1 MKEILLTSSV
11 LILSL
16 LLLRLLF
23 RKAIS
28 RRVQY
33 ALWGLVLLRLL
44 VPVNLPALSHNVLTA
59 AEPVTERITAPALYT
74 TPYRETIVYAP
85 QGALQTPGPYQPFRI
100 DSASADN
107 IVTYTDGKNVVH
119 AVEYKKQLPLG
130 PLLLGVWYAGMAV
143 MAAWFLLANL
153 RFARRLRRN
162 RTPYPVENCRY
173 PVYLA
178 EGLPSPCL
186 FGLLRPAVYLT
197 PAAVESP
204 ETLRHVLAHETT
216 HARHL
221 DPLWSLLR
229 CVCLVV
235 YWFDPLVWIAA
246 IVSRRDCELACD
258 EGTLQRLG
266 EAERLPYGQTLLRLI
281 PVARRPGNPMLSA
294 TTMTAGKHALKE
306 RITRIA
312 ENRRTVG
319 AALLAAVT
327 AAALLCAATFTGA
340 KAPDALAGRDPA
352 AEPVLTPAELNTY
365 TEVFNSKDMW
375 TDASGNT
382 CVFSPAA
389 FLLSAYD
396 RPEDVDLFQL
406 FYNGANGYSPAQET
420 PQAERQAVADAYFD
434 GEDWQVDLTRTTT
447 KQADDILEKWMDLT
461 LAQTNKVS
469 LEDLQYLPDY
479 DAYYHYHGDTNIPH
493 SVRFYAGERI
503 EETDVLYYQ
512 LPSYVLDPASNSTAD
527 ALLEPQPISGDELT
541 FFNEEFF
548 NVASTD
554 SSADEITKLHNQFL
568 SCLYARPEEIDL
580 FSLLYNGAG
589 RNDKMTEG
597 ERQQVALLDANGQE
611 ICPTLKMSTA
621 SIDAFLLETTG
632 LTLAQTNRVGLDDF
646 KYLPQYDAYYLS
658 KGDTNYRSV
667 TFTGGVRE
675 GIYVRLYW
683 KDFYYGG
690 RTDECVTL
698 LDRGNGNYW
707 FVSHLLVDGEPAD
720 TLAYPKGEP
729 ELTVP
734 LDDLTPYEPQKMS
747 LTRHSDDCAERGA
760 GFIIDSDDGNDTHS
774 VRIYRSTDGNVYAAV
789 MQAEAAG
796 RNGMAEWEADVFF
809 NVPALDGWN
818 DVNDVRLFFFHDLLG
833 HSGFSMTYF
842 DYLNGD
848 SEQEVVSVTDY
859 YYLDP
864 DGTPYLL
871 ARAMG
876 DDPQIV
882 DLDGDGSNEL
892 CAASPY
898 SAQLFFRREGRLYAA
913 DVRALMQSAWPEIGP
928 WDAAA
933 WDFNHRR
940 LTVSGYA
947 YEPRTSNFTRYVYF
961 DGSALQIYTPEQTD
975 TAS

>member
-1 MKEILLTSSV
+1 
-11 LILSL
+11 
-16 LLLRLLF
+16 
-23 RKAIS
+23 
-28 RRVQY
+28 
-33 ALWGLVLLRLL
+33 
-44 VPVNLPALSHNVLTA
+44 
-59 AEPVTERITAPALYT
+59 
-74 TPYRETIVYAP
+74 
-85 QGALQTPGPYQPFRI
+85 
-100 DSASADN
+100 
-107 IVTYTDGKNVVH
+107 
-119 AVEYKKQLPLG
+119 
-130 PLLLGVWYAGMAV
+130 
-143 MAAWFLLANL
+143 
-153 RFARRLRRN
+153 
-162 RTPYPVENCRY
+162 
-173 PVYLA
+173 
-178 EGLPSPCL
+178 
-186 FGLLRPAVYLT
+186 
-197 PAAVESP
+197 
-204 ETLRHVLAHETT
+204 
-216 HARHL
+216 
-221 DPLWSLLR
+221 
-229 CVCLVV
+229 
-235 YWFDPLVWIAA
+235 
-246 IVSRRDCELACD
+246 
-258 EGTLQRLG
+258 
-266 EAERLPYGQTLLRLI
+266 
-281 PVARRPGNPMLSA
+281 
-294 TTMTAGKHALKE
+294 
-306 RITRIA
+306 
-312 ENRRTVG
+312 
-319 AALLAAVT
+319 
-327 AAALLCAATFTGA
+327 
-340 KAPDALAGRDPA
+340 
-352 AEPVLTPAELNTY
+352 
-365 TEVFNSKDMW
+365 MW

-493 SVRFYAGERI
+493 SVRFDAGERI

-527 ALLEPQPISGDELT
+527 AWACVTVEPQSDGGFHIRSNKPCDRPDALLEPQPISGDELA

-658 KGDTNYRSV
+658 RGDTNYRSV

-734 LDDLTPYEPQKMS
+734 LGDIAPYEPQRVA
-747 LTRHSDDCAERGA
+747 TRRVDYTDSTGDRGRA
-760 GFIIDSDDGNDTHS
+760 ISADTIDIDSDSFTVCPYLSKDGHVHAVLLRDSETQGASPAMWEGDEFFVFPYDSNIKND
-774 VRIYRSTDGNVYAAV
+774 
-789 MQAEAAG
+789 
-796 RNGMAEWEADVFF
+796 
-809 NVPALDGWN
+809 LDT
-818 DVNDVRLFFFHDLLG
+818 VRLSYYYDLLG
-833 HSGFSMTYF
+833 CSGFSMTYF
-842 DYLNGD
+842 DYLDGD

-940 LTVSGYA
+940 LTVSGHA

-961 DGSALQIYTPEQTD
+961 DGSALQIYTPEQAD